1 MTPFIWNIYNS
12 QIYREKSRRKVTRE
26 YKEEEWGIIASIRLV
41 FKEKEMFW
49 RCVVVR
55 VAQYYECNWHHWI
68 VQLKVVEMANV
79 MFHVFLSNL
88 KNL

>member
-26 YKEEEWGIIASIRLV
+26 YKEEEWGKIASIRLV

-49 RCVVVR
+49 RCVVVM
-55 VAQYYECNWHHWI
+55 VAQYYECSWHHWI

>member
-12 QIYREKSRRKVTRE
+12 QIYRGKNRWKVTRE

-49 RCVVVR
+49 RCIVVR
-55 VAQYYECNWHHWI
+55 VEQYCECNWHHWI
-68 VQLKVVEMANV
+68 VQLKVVKMANV
-79 MFHVFLSNL
+79 MFHIFLPNL